1 MARQNPLDDS
11 CVGVLFR
18 GLLIVASFVGV
29 IAAVG
34 TWIA

>member
-18 GLLIVASFVGV
+18 GLVIVVAFTTGV
-29 IAAVG
+29 IAAIG
-34 TWIA
+34 WIS